1 MAGLNRSGLLA
12 LVSQAHSRLTVT
24 IRKIDPK
31 LWPDVKQEVEA
42 AVSSLEKAL
51 KVLQT
56 PRSQQ

>member
-1 MAGLNRSGLLA
+1 MTGLNRSGLMA

-31 LWPDVKQEVEA
+31 QWPDVKADVEA

-51 KVLQT
+51 KTLQT
-56 PRSQQ
+56 PRS